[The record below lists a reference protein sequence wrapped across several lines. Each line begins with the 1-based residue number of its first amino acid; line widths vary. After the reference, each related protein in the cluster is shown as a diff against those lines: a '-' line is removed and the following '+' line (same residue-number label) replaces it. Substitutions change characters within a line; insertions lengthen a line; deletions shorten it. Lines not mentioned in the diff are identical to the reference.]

1 MYGQFITGKNQTY
14 MAQVKSWRE
23 YAETILSPLGGAA
36 KLYNAIFLAPKSAE
50 GLEEFNTVADIACKG
65 CLLIGGITSMGYTY
79 LISFS
84 ILKGLLPNETA
95 ANIGAA
101 IAVGF
106 LFIIFDGFLGVTWP
120 LWSKFFVEGKF
131 KPDSTKPGNHLWVL
145 SGVALFCI
153 SIAVAG
159 ISIAFSWNGAEIPVM
174 VSLSSVEKSNQDSTS
189 TDLSK
194 AFTNQM
200 QIQHLVE
207 SYDRRLV
214 EAKNKDAKVQKD
226 LQQKGE
232 YKIKEV
238 YQKYGNS
245 SPERF
250 NKYLRQAK
258 RDSTMIADSY
268 ESQYDRVSRDMD
280 NAIALAQS
288 SSVRLEVAML
298 DKQDRIQGMFD
309 KKMNT
314 SVWLLQYLGV
324 IGTALFMFIKFV
336 QVTLNRAFQVSGKQ
350 PVRQFGTSGLGG
362 GNNGNNNFVPK
373 QPNLHNRGGGTGG
386 TSHGTKE
393 FLEDTEQIR
402 NKSKS
407 MAEQMMEKAEME
419 WMVSEQKKNSEHE
432 LIQTEQ
438 DKPEDSVWV
447 EVIKEWVPKGKIKQG
462 ISRHANKYKEATTRQ
477 GKENEYYKCLAY
489 VSALSGYDTEGAGA
503 AWQRVRLVHG
513 LPMDFNDEII

>member
-1 MYGQFITGKNQTY
+1 
-14 MAQVKSWRE
+14 MAQVKTWRE
-23 YAETILSPLGGAA
+23 YAEPILSPLGGAA

-95 ANIGAA
+95 ANIGAM

-131 KPDSTKPGNHLWVL
+131 KFDSAKQGNSLWVL
-145 SGVALFCI
+145 SGAALFTI
-153 SIAVAG
+153 SIVVAG

-174 VSLSSVEKSNQDSTS
+174 VSLSSVEKSNRDSTS
-189 TDLSK
+189 TNLSK
-194 AFTNQM
+194 AFKNQM

-214 EAKNKDAKVQKD
+214 EAKNKDAKAQKD

-245 SPERF
+245 SLERL

-258 RDSTMIADSY
+258 KDSTMIADSY

-324 IGTALFMFIKFV
+324 VGTTLFMFIKFV

-350 PVRQFGTSGLGG
+350 PIRQFGTSGLGG
-362 GNNGNNNFVPK
+362 SNNGDSNFVPK
-373 QPNLHNRGGGTGG
+373 SQNTHNRGGGTHG
-386 TSHGTKE
+386 TSNGTKE
-393 FLEDTEQIR
+393 FGDDTEQIR
-402 NKSKS
+402 NKTKS
-407 MAEQMMEKAEME
+407 VAEQMMEKAEIE
-419 WMVSEQKKNSEHE
+419 WEISEQKKNSEHE
-432 LIQTEQ
+432 LIHTEQ
-438 DKPEDSVWV
+438 DKPENSVWV
-447 EVIKEWVPKGKIKQG
+447 DVVKKWVPKGEIKRG
-462 ISRHANKYKEATTRQ
+462 ISRHAHKYKEAATRQ

-489 VSALSGYDTEGAGA
+489 VGALFEYDKEAAGA
-503 AWQRVRLVHG
+503 AWQQARLVHG
-513 LPMDFNDEII
+513 LPMDFNEVEL